1 MAKST
6 ARDEKILKQTMWYE
20 NCKYE
25 KDAHNNFN
33 QWIKDKQDKSFND
46 QNYDDND

>member
-25 KDAHNNFN
+25 KDAHNKAEL
-33 QWIKDKQDKSFND
+33 IRGPSKGMDGPL
-46 QNYDDND
+46 